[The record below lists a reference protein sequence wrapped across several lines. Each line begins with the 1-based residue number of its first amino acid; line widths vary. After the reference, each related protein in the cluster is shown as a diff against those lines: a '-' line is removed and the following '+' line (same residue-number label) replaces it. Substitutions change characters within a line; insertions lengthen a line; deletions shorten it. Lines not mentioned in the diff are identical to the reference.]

1 MTSTTNYITSKKAAA
16 VDLVIIL
23 TDMDRVIM
31 KTLQYHSIK
40 KDGQAVQRLS
50 TISLECIVDLA
61 KTRLTIST
69 NFDAV
74 KWL

>member
-1 MTSTTNYITSKKAAA
+1 VATNYITSKKAAA
-16 VDLVIIL
+16 VDPVIIL

-31 KTLQYHSIK
+31 KTLQYHLIQ
-40 KDGQAVQRLS
+40 KDGQAVQRLG
-50 TISLECIVDLA
+50 TISLEFIVDLA
-61 KTRLTIST
+61 RTSLTILT